1 MKYFIASAVVA
12 ATISGAAAQGCAPGS
27 AKEIGGN
34 WYCEPVKAITYSDF
48 GSNGT
53 YNKVTNMQG
62 GTCDSE
68 PYEYSGALA
77 PLNEEVSIHF
87 RGPLSVKQFA
97 YYLPGSSPSRR
108 AIRPT
113 PHERRRHGHAN
124 FHARNEENRKVQQS
138 HTGEGKRAV
147 GDTVVATIEGK
158 VVSWVN
164 EYNGGAQPTPAVAS
178 ATGQYGAKA
187 APKAAIP
194 TLSAGDGEWGRQAYY
209 SSEEQIADGI
219 TFLNNMG
226 GQGSG
231 VFDLVLGNSLS
242 YASAD
247 AKSGAASPEIL
258 ADKMLDDGDEIIIMT
273 DQACK
278 DGDCG
283 ATRPGGVAYHGFN
296 GAKKIFLLE
305 FDMPTT
311 GATGF
316 NKDMPAVWI
325 LNAQIPNTLQYGK
338 AECSCWESGCGEW
351 DIFEVLDSG
360 NTRCKSTVHSNV
372 SGGDSNYFERP
383 TDSTVKVAVIFDG
396 DNSAGHIV
404 VLPDG
409 TSFDQTL
416 TDAHVA
422 EFVNTDDST
431 VAKSLFR
438 LGA

>member
-1 MKYFIASAVVA
+1 M
-12 ATISGAAAQGCAPGS
+12 
-27 AKEIGGN
+27 
-34 WYCEPVKAITYSDF
+34 
-48 GSNGT
+48 
-53 YNKVTNMQG
+53 
-62 GTCDSE
+62 
-68 PYEYSGALA
+68 
-77 PLNEEVSIHF
+77 
-87 RGPLSVKQFA
+87 
-97 YYLPGSSPSRR
+97 
-108 AIRPT
+108 
-113 PHERRRHGHAN
+113 
-124 FHARNEENRKVQQS
+124 QQS

-404 VLPDG
+404 VLPDD